1 MSRKAPRSAP
11 GALLEKELETAG
23 PPCYIETRT
32 EKEENT
38 MALITC
44 PECGKQISDQAKA
57 CPNCGY
63 PLPKEI
69 PVLKVP
75 LPKAYPQTKAEAEKE
90 TKAKANPEEKKAG
103 KAFGRILLVFFCAA
117 VLCLVLWIMLPD
129 DASIKR
135 TLPIIGWSCA
145 LAVFASIAVLLM
157 LFRDENADDMERQK
171 TEQRRK
177 EIDGYVSGP
186 LIDYTKIVY
195 TQIVSQEDKR
205 SLGSAVVRGA
215 VGGVVAGPVGAAA
228 GAVTAKGRGTTTFL
242 VVTRPQKKNIVTVKN
257 NGTAFN
263 MFCRHLR

>member
-1 MSRKAPRSAP
+1 
-11 GALLEKELETAG
+11 
-23 PPCYIETRT
+23 
-32 EKEENT
+32 

-44 PECGKQISDQAKA
+44 PECGKQISDQAEA

-63 PLPKEI
+63 PLPQKT
-69 PVLKVP
+69 PVAEVS
-75 LPKAYPQTKAEAEKE
+75 LPKANTQEKAEADPK
-90 TKAKANPEEKKAG
+90 EKKTG
-103 KAFGRILLVFFCAA
+103 KAFGQILLAFFCAA
-117 VLCLVLWIMLPD
+117 VLCLVLWIMLPE

-135 TLPIIGWSCA
+135 ALPIIGWSCA
-145 LAVFASIAVLLM
+145 LAVFASIAVRLM
-157 LFRDENADDMERQK
+157 LFRDENADDLEREK
-171 TEQRRK
+171 AELRRK

-242 VVTRPQKKNIVTVKN
+242 VVTRPQEKNIVTVKN